1 MSLAVRAGLGLA
13 VQPGSSLFTQG
24 GRHLIAQAGSN
35 LIARDG
41 LVLIVQAPVASPQA
55 AAGLLWAL
63 AAVLVALGLVGTVV
77 PKVPG
82 PLLVF
87 LGLLL
92 GAWADGFSRV
102 GPLTLV
108 LLAVLAV
115 GAFVLEL
122 WAAHHGAR
130 RSGAS
135 PLAIAGA
142 TVGTLVGLFFSLPG
156 LLLGPFVGAFLGEL
170 LMRRGLRQA
179 GRSGF
184 GAWLGL
190 LLAAAARAAIV
201 LAMLGL
207 FAFAYLL
214 S

>member
-1 MSLAVRAGLGLA
+1 LSLAAQAGLDLA
-13 VQPGSSLFTQG
+13 VQPGLSLSAHG
-24 GRHLIAQAGSN
+24 GRHLIAPAGSN
-35 LIARDG
+35 LIARAG
-41 LVLIVQAPVASPQA
+41 LALIAQAQAAGQQA

-102 GPLTLV
+102 GPFTLV

-115 GAFVLEL
+115 AAFVLEL
-122 WAAHHGAR
+122 LAAHHGAR

-142 TVGTLVGLFFSLPG
+142 TLGTLVGLFFSLPG
-156 LLLGPFVGAFLGEL
+156 LLIGPFLGAFLGEL
-170 LMRRGLRQA
+170 LMRRGFRQA

-214 S
+214 G